1 MPVTDVPT
9 LSLAALRASAH
20 DPSAASAAHAALDRA
35 CQEHGFFLLTGHGLD
50 APFAAMW
57 DASAAFFTGDAQ
69 NKHAIYRTAEQ
80 PLGYYDRELTK
91 RQRDLKEV
99 FDFTQ
104 PREAGERD
112 PNQWPAQPANF
123 QQAMATFYESTG
135 ALALELLALLGQTL
149 AYGVARERGAN
160 DAAAL
165 AASPFEM
172 PPGSPRTSNVRLN
185 YYPTTDPLGVADRA
199 QTASLGDMALHHHTD
214 PGLITLLLQD
224 DVGGLQTR
232 TRSGEWIDVPAN
244 PQAVVINLGDAL
256 QVVSND
262 RYCAA
267 VHRVLPMGT
276 RARYSTPYFLN
287 PPPDAVLAPLEAL
300 AGSSPCYRPIPW
312 KQYIQARID
321 DNFADL
327 GEDDTQISHYRI
339 ASG

>member
-1 MPVTDVPT
+1 MPVSDVPT
-9 LSLAALRASAH
+9 LDLVALRATAH
-20 DPSAASAAHAALDRA
+20 DRVAAAQAHAALDRA
-35 CQEHGFFLLTGHGLD
+35 CQNHGFFLLTGHGLD

-57 DASAAFFTGDAQ
+57 DASAAFFNGDRQ
-69 NKHAIYRTAEQ
+69 NKQAIYRTAEQ

-104 PREAGERD
+104 PRPKGERD
-112 PNQWPAQPANF
+112 PNQWPAEPAGF
-123 QQAMATFYESTG
+123 QQAMATFYAATG
-135 ALALELLALLGQTL
+135 ELALELLALLGHTL
-149 AYGVARERGAN
+149 AYGIAREHGASE
-160 DAAAL
+160 AEAL
-165 AASPFEM
+165 AAAPYAM
-172 PPGSPRTSNVRLN
+172 PEGSPRTSNVRLN
-185 YYPTTDPLGVADRA
+185 YYPTQDPLSDADRTG
-199 QTASLGDMALHHHTD
+199 TAALGDMALHHHTD

-232 TRSGEWIDVPAN
+232 TRHGQWIDVPAN
-244 PQAVVINLGDAL
+244 PEAVVVNLGDAL

-287 PPPDAVLAPLEAL
+287 PRPDAVLAPLAAL
-300 AGSSPCYRPIPW
+300 ANAAPCYHPIPW

-339 ASG
+339 ANG